1 MSSIALLLQDPVEAA
16 DRALNKFEN
25 VLDRQP
31 ERQREAN
38 GFPTREEVRA
48 HAFRH
53 WGYEVSDPWEEA
65 FERVLGA
72 PVQDGFDA
80 VWSDL
85 EDDLRDTGAG
95 LDADVRLATAVW
107 SVVRSVKPGSMIE
120 TGVSRGILTR
130 VILEAMS
137 ANGHGHLYSIDLPP
151 QHVRWRDQTRAAVPA
166 LLHGRWTFLRGSSRR
181 HLPRLLR
188 RLGSIDVFL
197 HDSQHTRR
205 NMAFEMNRALPRL
218 RPGGVLI
225 CDDAH
230 ENGAWAD
237 VSRGHRSMLVQ
248 ERRKAGMFGV
258 LVKSGA

>member
-16 DRALNKFEN
+16 DRALNKFET

-31 ERQREAN
+31 ARERQAD

-53 WGYEVSDPWEEA
+53 WGYEVAEPWEEA
-65 FERVLGA
+65 FGRVLGA

-80 VWSDL
+80 VWRGV
-85 EDDLRDTGAG
+85 EFDLRETGAG

-107 SVVRSVKPGSMIE
+107 SVVRVVQPERMVE

-130 VILEAMS
+130 VILEAMA
-137 ANGHGHLYSIDLPP
+137 ANGRGHLYSIDLPP
-151 QHVRWRDQTRAAVPA
+151 QQVRWRDQTRAAVPES
-166 LLHGRWTFLRGSSRR
+166 LHDRWTFLRGSSRR

-188 RLGSIDVFL
+188 RLGEVDVFL
-197 HDSQHTRR
+197 HDSQHTER
-205 NMAFEMNRALPRL
+205 NMAFEMKRALPRL
-218 RPGGVLI
+218 RAGGVLI

-230 ENGAWAD
+230 ENGAWGRIA
-237 VSRGHRSMLVQ
+237 RGQRAMLAQ
-248 ERRKAGMFGV
+248 EERKAGMFGV
-258 LVKSGA
+258 LVKAA